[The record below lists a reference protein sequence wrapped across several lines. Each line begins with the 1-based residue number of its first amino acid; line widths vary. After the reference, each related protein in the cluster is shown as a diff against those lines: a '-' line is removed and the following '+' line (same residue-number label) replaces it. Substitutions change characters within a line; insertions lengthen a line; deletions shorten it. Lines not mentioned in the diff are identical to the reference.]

1 MAPER
6 AFERA
11 APRGPQLPVGVAPKW
26 TGARRARS
34 DSGEVRNDNDRRRL
48 RLHFFRRPRAAP
60 VCRARRR
67 AMVASGSPPP
77 HGLAD
82 IPGLVRAPNGG
93 GVSWT
98 PDEDP
103 SGSAA
108 AGSGPAARAPPL
120 GPRLGTLRTPRGSF
134 PTPALLTYT
143 RRGEPA
149 FLTPDVL
156 ALLPATAL
164 AFQTSLVHFMDH
176 LPPSHVGDCPGGGRA
191 YSGCR
196 PAFVLASARDPISF
210 DLNAKPS
217 NDARS
222 TFVGTPVGVKKITL
236 DEYAAWAEATQ
247 PDAFVALAD
256 ELPCAAPAKKLAASV
271 ERATEWLVEQ
281 VERSAREPEKIPPV
295 FASVQGGADERL
307 RRRSAETA
315 ARLLSRGERAESSE
329 DPPPGGDDASARE
342 REREREHERERER
355 ERVAAAFRARVVG
368 FSVGGLGTEEAPGAQ
383 REALLRASL
392 EPLPARLP
400 RHVAGLGA
408 PQEALRLMALG
419 VDLIDASFCH
429 ACTRQNLAL
438 CFPLDEPEE
447 ARGDGDGVS
456 TKKRRRDAED
466 APKTLLSDKDASEK
480 DEKDASDAL
489 LLAGA
494 TPFAINLLATAH
506 ARDRAPFAPGCE
518 CFSCANHSRAYA
530 HHLLQCHEMTAQ
542 VLIDAHNLHH
552 YHAWF
557 EAARRAMR
565 EKRFERF
572 AEFHRARFAEE
583 EDRE

>member
-1 MAPER
+1 MPRAPPR
-6 AFERA
+6 DGRVRLAA
-11 APRGPQLPVGVAPKW
+11 AP
-26 TGARRARS
+26 
-34 DSGEVRNDNDRRRL
+34 
-48 RLHFFRRPRAAP
+48 
-60 VCRARRR
+60 
-67 AMVASGSPPP
+67 
-77 HGLAD
+77 GLAD

-191 YSGCR
+191 YFGCR

-342 REREREHERERER
+342 RERERANANANANANASRRR
-355 ERVAAAFRARVVG
+355 SA
-368 FSVGGLGTEEAPGAQ
+368 
-383 REALLRASL
+383 RASS
-392 EPLPARLP
+392 
-400 RHVAGLGA
+400 GS
-408 PQEALRLMALG
+408 
-419 VDLIDASFCH
+419 AS
-429 ACTRQNLAL
+429 AAS
-438 CFPLDEPEE
+438 
-447 ARGDGDGVS
+447 G
-456 TKKRRRDAED
+456 RRRRPA
-466 APKTLLSDKDASEK
+466 LS
-480 DEKDASDAL
+480 
-489 LLAGA
+489 
-494 TPFAINLLATAH
+494 
-506 ARDRAPFAPGCE
+506 
-518 CFSCANHSRAYA
+518 
-530 HHLLQCHEMTAQ
+530 
-542 VLIDAHNLHH
+542 
-552 YHAWF
+552 
-557 EAARRAMR
+557 ARR
-565 EKRFERF
+565 FS
-572 AEFHRARFAEE
+572 ARRSSLFP
-583 EDRE
+583 RVSRGTSRVSVRRRRRCG

>member
-77 HGLAD
+77 PGLAD
-82 IPGLVRAPNGG
+82 IPGLSAPR
-93 GVSWT
+93 T
-98 PDEDP
+98 
-103 SGSAA
+103 
-108 AGSGPAARAPPL
+108 AGACPGRPTRTLDGRRGAGTRRPRGPARPSP
-120 GPRLGTLRTPRGSF
+120 GTLRTPRGSF

-191 YSGCR
+191 YFGCR

-271 ERATEWLVEQ
+271 ERATERLGTGRAVG
-281 VERSAREPEKIPPV
+281 ARTRKILV
-295 FASVQGGADERL
+295 FASVQGGVDERL
-307 RRRSAETA
+307 RRR
-315 ARLLSRGERAESSE
+315 
-329 DPPPGGDDASARE
+329 
-342 REREREHERERER
+342 
-355 ERVAAAFRARVVG
+355 
-368 FSVGGLGTEEAPGAQ
+368 
-383 REALLRASL
+383 
-392 EPLPARLP
+392 
-400 RHVAGLGA
+400 
-408 PQEALRLMALG
+408 
-419 VDLIDASFCH
+419 
-429 ACTRQNLAL
+429 
-438 CFPLDEPEE
+438 
-447 ARGDGDGVS
+447 
-456 TKKRRRDAED
+456 RRR
-466 APKTLLSDKDASEK
+466 PPRGS
-480 DEKDASDAL
+480 
-489 LLAGA
+489 
-494 TPFAINLLATAH
+494 
-506 ARDRAPFAPGCE
+506 
-518 CFSCANHSRAYA
+518 
-530 HHLLQCHEMTAQ
+530 
-542 VLIDAHNLHH
+542 
-552 YHAWF
+552 
-557 EAARRAMR
+557 
-565 EKRFERF
+565 
-572 AEFHRARFAEE
+572 
-583 EDRE
+583 

>member
-34 DSGEVRNDNDRRRL
+34 DSGEVRHDNDRRRL

-77 HGLAD
+77 PGLAD

-191 YSGCR
+191 YFGCR

-247 PDAFVALAD
+247 PDAFVA
-256 ELPCAAPAKKLAASV
+256 PPTSSRAPPPPRNSRRAS
-271 ERATEWLVEQ
+271 
-281 VERSAREPEKIPPV
+281 SARPSGSSNRSSGRRANPKKYPPC
-295 FASVQGGADERL
+295 SPPCR
-307 RRRSAETA
+307 A
-315 ARLLSRGERAESSE
+315 ARTSAY
-329 DPPPGGDDASARE
+329 GD
-342 REREREHERERER
+342 
-355 ERVAAAFRARVVG
+355 
-368 FSVGGLGTEEAPGAQ
+368 
-383 REALLRASL
+383 
-392 EPLPARLP
+392 
-400 RHVAGLGA
+400 
-408 PQEALRLMALG
+408 
-419 VDLIDASFCH
+419 
-429 ACTRQNLAL
+429 
-438 CFPLDEPEE
+438 E
-447 ARGDGDGVS
+447 ARRPPRGS
-456 TKKRRRDAED
+456 
-466 APKTLLSDKDASEK
+466 
-480 DEKDASDAL
+480 
-489 LLAGA
+489 
-494 TPFAINLLATAH
+494 
-506 ARDRAPFAPGCE
+506 
-518 CFSCANHSRAYA
+518 
-530 HHLLQCHEMTAQ
+530 
-542 VLIDAHNLHH
+542 
-552 YHAWF
+552 
-557 EAARRAMR
+557 
-565 EKRFERF
+565 
-572 AEFHRARFAEE
+572 
-583 EDRE
+583 

>member
-1 MAPER
+1 
-6 AFERA
+6 
-11 APRGPQLPVGVAPKW
+11 
-26 TGARRARS
+26 
-34 DSGEVRNDNDRRRL
+34 
-48 RLHFFRRPRAAP
+48 
-60 VCRARRR
+60 
-67 AMVASGSPPP
+67 
-77 HGLAD
+77 
-82 IPGLVRAPNGG
+82 
-93 GVSWT
+93 
-98 PDEDP
+98 
-103 SGSAA
+103 
-108 AGSGPAARAPPL
+108 
-120 GPRLGTLRTPRGSF
+120 
-134 PTPALLTYT
+134 
-143 RRGEPA
+143 
-149 FLTPDVL
+149 
-156 ALLPATAL
+156 
-164 AFQTSLVHFMDH
+164 MDH

-191 YSGCR
+191 YFGCR

-329 DPPPGGDDASARE
+329 DTPPGGDDASARE
-342 REREREHERERER
+342 RERERER

-392 EPLPARLP
+392 EPLPARFP
-400 RHVAGLGA
+400 RHVAGLGS

-466 APKTLLSDKDASEK
+466 APKTLPSDKDVSEK
-480 DEKDASDAL
+480 DEKDASDA

-542 VLIDAHNLHH
+542 VLIDVHNLHH

-583 EDRE
+583 EDPAE